1 MTTLTPRLSNAIIHS
16 KGSNMRFNDKVV
28 LVTGSTKGIGAQ
40 VARRF
45 AAEGASVVVTG
56 RSKDLGEGVVEQI
69 RLAGGAAEFVAGDIG
84 VEADVQQVV
93 RSAVE
98 RFGALH
104 VLVNNAA
111 GVEDLMSEVKVTEEP
126 FEAFEQQVRVGLY
139 GAVFAAKAAIPE
151 MLTAGRGAIVNISS
165 IAGVQGV
172 QGIPAYSCVKGA
184 LQAFSRQLASEYG
197 KQGIR
202 SNCIITGAIFHTDSI
217 ASSVIGHPLVHA
229 ALAEVLLTKD
239 GEMGTPDDI
248 AEAALFLASD
258 GARLVNGIQLPVD
271 GGLTS
276 RSSLP
281 DISAVLADAATA
293 GEL

>member
-1 MTTLTPRLSNAIIHS
+1 MTISTSIDNDRAIHP
-16 KGSNMRFNDKVV
+16 KGSSMRFNDKVV

-40 VARRF
+40 IARRF
-45 AAEGASVVVTG
+45 AAEGAAVLITG
-56 RSKDLGEGVVEQI
+56 RSKDLGEGVVAEI
-69 RLAGGAAEFVAGDIG
+69 RQAGGAAEFVAGDIS
-84 VEADVQQVV
+84 VESDVQQVV
-93 RSAVE
+93 AGAVE
-98 RFGALH
+98 HFGGLH

-111 GVEDLMSEVKVTEEP
+111 GVDDLMNEVKITDES
-126 FEAFEQQVRVGLY
+126 FDAFEQQIRVGLY
-139 GAVFAAKAAIPE
+139 GAVFAAKAAIPA
-151 MLTAGRGAIVNISS
+151 MLAAGRGSIVNISS

-184 LQAFSRQLASEYG
+184 LQAFSRQIASEYG
-197 KQGIR
+197 QQGVR

-217 ASSVIGHPLVHA
+217 ASSVIGHPLVTA

-281 DISAVLADAATA
+281 DISAVLADAAA
-293 GEL
+293 GGM